1 MGYLLIKFIYQ
12 NILHQDTV
20 NALKYSN
27 EALLLKSTN
36 VSRDILVAL
45 KQLSIIEPKKAAFII
60 EYIHINEGYKRERKW
75 EINSLVLN
83 MKQIK

>member
-1 MGYLLIKFIYQ
+1 
-12 NILHQDTV
+12 LHQDTV

-60 EYIHINEGYKRERKW
+60 EYIHY
-75 EINSLVLN
+75 
-83 MKQIK
+83 Q